1 MLLVSS
7 FMALK
12 LALPVWLTEAQP
24 DLVLI
29 YSLRYKI

>member
-1 MLLVSS
+1 MLLLSS

-24 DLVLI
+24 DLILI
-29 YSLRYKI
+29 